1 MSTICP
7 FYEWDSIYL
16 TRNTDNYDEYQYIY
30 INKTQVRISKTNICY
45 NNYSRWGIMPFF
57 GEKSKLLK
65 RFYCRWI

>member
-16 TRNTDNYDEYQYIY
+16 TRNTENYDDINIY
-30 INKTQVRISKTNICY
+30 IGKTQVRISKTNICY

-57 GEKSKLLK
+57 
-65 RFYCRWI
+65 R